1 MPQLYPL
8 GHPQGISHFPL
19 PNTLPVVSEAR
30 PALEDHM
37 DNISKHPNRNL
48 ECVLMAYAALI
59 IAILALGL
67 AIACFY
73 ILTRSYLSLQK
84 SVMNALLPDDVDILA
99 IPEAV
104 EPHETPIPAP
114 AEQLEAI
121 TMTDE
126 YEYNLEQKLIDEGKA
141 VEYS

>member
-1 MPQLYPL
+1 MVY
-8 GHPQGISHFPL
+8 
-19 PNTLPVVSEAR
+19 V
-30 PALEDHM
+30 
-37 DNISKHPNRNL
+37 
-48 ECVLMAYAALI
+48 ALI

-84 SVMNALLPDDVDILA
+84 SVMNALLPEDSDFMAASEPL
-99 IPEAV
+99 

-114 AEQLEAI
+114 AEELEAI

-126 YEYNLEQKLIDEGKA
+126 YEYNLEKRLIEEGKA

>member
-1 MPQLYPL
+1 MVYV
-8 GHPQGISHFPL
+8 
-19 PNTLPVVSEAR
+19 T
-30 PALEDHM
+30 
-37 DNISKHPNRNL
+37 
-48 ECVLMAYAALI
+48 LI

-126 YEYNLEQKLIDEGKA
+126 YEYNLEQKLIEEGKA

>member
-1 MPQLYPL
+1 MVYV
-8 GHPQGISHFPL
+8 
-19 PNTLPVVSEAR
+19 T
-30 PALEDHM
+30 
-37 DNISKHPNRNL
+37 
-48 ECVLMAYAALI
+48 LI

-84 SVMNALLPDDVDILA
+84 SVMSVLLPEGGNF
-99 IPEAV
+99 EATSELV

-114 AEQLEAI
+114 AEELEAI

-126 YEYNLEQKLIDEGKA
+126 YEYNLEKRLIEEGKA